1 MSEKAASERI
11 VVGKISGVYGVKGW
25 VKIHS
30 FTEPMDNILGYK
42 SFTTKLNGRDAT
54 IEFDQSRKHGKAI
67 VGHIVGVDDREVAR
81 HYTRCELSVPIDQ
94 LPELQDD
101 EFYWYQLTDLKVY
114 SRLPEGG
121 EVLLGAVRNMLETG
135 ANDVLIVSRCENS
148 LDDKERLI
156 PYIPGQYVLDVDLE
170 QGRMTVD
177 WDPEF

>member
-1 MSEKAASERI
+1 MSEKQTSKRVI
-11 VVGKISGVYGVKGW
+11 VGKISGVYGVKGW

-42 SFTTKLNGRDAT
+42 SFTTKLDGREIT
-54 IEFDQSRKHGKAI
+54 IEFDKSHKQGKTI
-67 VGHIVGVDDREVAR
+67 VGHIDGVDDREEAR
-81 HYTRCELSVPIDQ
+81 RYTRCELSIPMDQ

-114 SRLPEGG
+114 INLPEGG

-135 ANDVLIVSRCENS
+135 ANDVLIVSHCEGS

-156 PYIPGQYVLDVDLE
+156 PYVPGHYVLDVDLE